1 MRRWPFV
8 ALFAV
13 PLLDVVL
20 LVYVATVIGGVA
32 TVALVVLTALIGLL
46 LVRAEGRYTLGR
58 LQRRLSAGEAPT
70 DEVLDGALLLVA
82 GAFLLTPGLVT
93 DLLGL
98 LFVLPPTRYVVR
110 EALLRW
116 VIVPAIEERS
126 GGLLSGDVYTF
137 EFPGGSGV
145 GNVGAGGFGP
155 GGGGGS
161 GGGPGG
167 FPGGSGPTG
176 GGPGPTGGSA
186 GGPAGDDRADEEVD
200 LGPDS
205 YHVDVEDADDDDPGN
220 GNA

>member
-58 LQRRLSAGEAPT
+58 LQRRIAAGEAPT

-145 GNVGAGGFGP
+145 GNVGGFGP
-155 GGGGGS
+155 GG

-167 FPGGSGPTG
+167 FPGGGSGATG
-176 GGPGPTGGSA
+176 GGPESAGGGPGSA
-186 GGPAGDDRADEEVD
+186 GGPSGDDRADDEVD

-205 YHVDVEDADDDDPGN
+205 YHVDVEDVDDDDPGN

>member
-8 ALFAV
+8 ALFAI

-20 LVYVATVIGGVA
+20 LVYVASVIGGVA
-32 TVALVVLTALIGLL
+32 TVALVVLTALIGLM

-58 LQRRLSAGEAPT
+58 IQRKLATGEAPT
-70 DEVLDGALLLVA
+70 DELLDGGLLLVA

-93 DLLGL
+93 DVVGL
-98 LFVLPPTRYVVR
+98 LLVLPPTRYPVR

-137 EFPGGSGV
+137 GFPGDSGV
-145 GNVGAGGFGP
+145 GDVGGGGFGVGGWP
-155 GGGGGS
+155 GGG
-161 GGGPGG
+161 
-167 FPGGSGPTG
+167 TG
-176 GGPGPTGGSA
+176 GADSGKGGRRE
-186 GGPAGDDRADEEVD
+186 DEVD
-200 LGPDS
+200 LGSDA
-205 YHVDVEDADDDDPGN
+205 YHVDVEDADDEDADSRN